1 MAIII
6 QNESRKIAL
15 TADQSSSLSASY
27 KDFLAKQTANV
38 APVNNGTNVD
48 AVEQI
53 VNASAPATPQGDVL
67 ITDAPVANQA
77 PTPSESVN
85 IFDTAPIANDPVV
98 KPEEPKVEQ
107 TIVAPP
113 VTEEVKTDNI
123 QVQDEVQETKNNV
136 PLNSDNIDGL
146 KKQLLDECY
155 DLQLHVQ
162 EYSVKLEEILE
173 AFLKEINK
181 LTENKVVEK
190 QEEVSVAPTVENVV
204 SAPVTQNNI
213 SAPTEVAVNPTP
225 QPANKAIQ
233 TIPENVN
240 IFDQGVNIF
249 DQVPQTPSNGGQI
262 KM

>member
-1 MAIII
+1 MAITI
-6 QNESRKIAL
+6 QNESKKIAL
-15 TADQSSSLSASY
+15 TAAQLSSLSAAY
-27 KDFLAKQTANV
+27 KDFMAKQTVNV

-67 ITDAPVANQA
+67 ITDAPVVNQA
-77 PTPSESVN
+77 PVQSESVN

-123 QVQDEVQETKNNV
+123 QVQDEVQETKNDV
-136 PLNSDNIDGL
+136 TVVAIDMEGL
-146 KKQLLDECY
+146 KKQLLDEYY
-155 DLQLHVQ
+155 DLQVHVQ
-162 EYSVKLEEILE
+162 EYGVKLEETLE
-173 AFLKEINK
+173 KMNK

-190 QEEVSVAPTVENVV
+190 QEEVSVAPKVENVV

-225 QPANKAIQ
+225 QPVNNASQA
-233 TIPENVN
+233 IPENVN

>member
-15 TADQSSSLSASY
+15 TAEQSSSLSAAY
-27 KDFLAKQTANV
+27 KDFLAKQTTNA
-38 APVNNGTNVD
+38 AHVNNGTNVD

-53 VNASAPATPQGDVL
+53 VNASAPAAPQGDVL

-77 PTPSESVN
+77 PTQSESVN

-123 QVQDEVQETKNNV
+123 QVQDEVQETKNDITV
-136 PLNSDNIDGL
+136 VAIDMEGL
-146 KKQLLDECY
+146 KKQLLDEYY
-155 DLQLHVQ
+155 DLQIHVQ
-162 EYSVKLEEILE
+162 EYGIKIEEILE
-173 AFLKEINK
+173 KMNK
-181 LTENKVVEK
+181 LTETKVADK
-190 QEEVSVAPTVENVV
+190 KEEVSVAPTVENVV

-225 QPANKAIQ
+225 QPANKASQ